1 MCTAVA
7 SHATEKEGPPT
18 MTTETA
24 AIDHRLD
31 DDEMASFVIHGY
43 HVVHPR
49 LPDGLNGAI
58 FDALEKLPSNPG
70 DAVLEEVPQL
80 NQVWSAP
87 EVVGALSSL
96 LGPDYEMFS
105 HRHCHRNMPGTPS
118 QQIHQDNL
126 MDLRIEGGQVRL
138 PENVDLVLAMYYPQD
153 VERDMG
159 PTCILPGTHVLK
171 ALPERM
177 ASQGN
182 FRDQY
187 IATVPAGSVVILH
200 YDIWHAGTANTSDKV
215 RYMLKFLFQRRRA
228 PMNPQ
233 WNHDPSNNFAIRR
246 RLESETPMSM
256 QRALSAKQKHLRT
269 RMWNRLAGTQELDL
283 SYHDKWAG
291 AWS

>member
-1 MCTAVA
+1 
-7 SHATEKEGPPT
+7 

-24 AIDHRLD
+24 AIDHLLD
-31 DDEMASFVIHGY
+31 DDAMASFVIRGY
-43 HVVHPR
+43 HVVHPS
-49 LPDGLNGAI
+49 LADGLNGEI
-58 FDALEKLPSNPG
+58 YDALEALPSNPG

-80 NQVWSAP
+80 NQIWESP
-87 EVVGALSSL
+87 EVVGALTSL
-96 LGPDYEMFS
+96 LGPDYEMFP

-126 MDLRIEGGQVRL
+126 MDLSIEGGQVRL
-138 PENVDLVLAMYYPQD
+138 PDSLDLVLAMYYPQD

-187 IATVPAGSVVILH
+187 IAAVPAGSVVILH

-215 RYMLKFLFQRRRA
+215 RYMLKFLFQRKRQFFE
-228 PMNPQ
+228 PQ
-233 WNHDPSNNFAIRR
+233 WNHDSGNDPAIRKR
-246 RLESETPMSM
+246 MESENPMFM

-269 RMWNRLAGTQELDL
+269 RLWNQLAGIQELDL

-291 AWS
+291 DWR